1 MSYEKNIIK
10 QYYVNNI
17 GKLRKWEGEKAL
29 PQNLWSFY
37 FHLVKVIHLV
47 IWKKKKNSRGFCHG
61 IEIYQ
66 LGYIQLK
73 LKKGLKMEETSKN
86 NYVIKIWGSK
96 HLQSSG
102 RVLWGQP

>member
-1 MSYEKNIIK
+1 MVILYE
-10 QYYVNNI
+10 
-17 GKLRKWEGEKAL
+17 G
-29 PQNLWSFY
+29 
-37 FHLVKVIHLV
+37 
-47 IWKKKKNSRGFCHG
+47 KKNSGGFCYG

>member
-1 MSYEKNIIK
+1 MVIIYE
-10 QYYVNNI
+10 
-17 GKLRKWEGEKAL
+17 G
-29 PQNLWSFY
+29 
-37 FHLVKVIHLV
+37 
-47 IWKKKKNSRGFCHG
+47 KKNCGGFCYG